1 MKILIRNSD
10 NIAIYAQDDLVLTIF
25 DVHGDN
31 WHDPN
36 FNGRNATIIEAIL
49 PRCWTGA
56 VWSYIDG
63 VWAVVDS
70 ARYAELL
77 NAEIAAFVLRID
89 TDADALIRE
98 VIGERASQYAGAERE
113 ALAYQAAGYIGTVP
127 PKVQAW
133 ATAKNQTATWAADS
147 QIAAAANWRNA
158 ENALYATRLL
168 LKESGRNAIDA
179 ESLDVIKTQWAEFI
193 AALRLQVAN

>member
-10 NIAIYAQDDLVLTIF
+10 CLVLYAQDDLFLTIY
-25 DVHGDN
+25 DAHGEN
-31 WHDPN
+31 WSN
-36 FNGRNATIIEAIL
+36 LTLNSTNATIFEATL
-49 PRCWTGA
+49 PRCWTGFA
-56 VWSYIDG
+56 WSYIDG

-77 NAEIAAFVLRID
+77 NAEIVSFVLQID
-89 TDADALIRE
+89 TDADALIRA

-113 ALAYQAAGYIGTVP
+113 ALAYPAAGYIGTVP

-158 ENALYATRLL
+158 EDALYATRLL
-168 LKESGRNAIDA
+168 LKEKGRNAIDA
-179 ESLDVIKTQWAEFI
+179 ESLDIIKTQWAEFM